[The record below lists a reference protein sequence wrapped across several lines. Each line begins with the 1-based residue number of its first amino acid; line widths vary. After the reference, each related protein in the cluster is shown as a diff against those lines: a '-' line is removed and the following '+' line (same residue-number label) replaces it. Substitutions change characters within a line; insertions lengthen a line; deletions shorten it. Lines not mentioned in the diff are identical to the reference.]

1 MNNVTNIH
9 KKYNLSMIIRKSDD
23 TCFYE
28 FISIA
33 NYGFNLMFT
42 NTVIFLISNSILW
55 KKKNNLSSLQ
65 WLLLNETYI
74 CFSAI
79 FFFLILVHIIIISVV
94 SVTCV
99 LVFLLVVLVCWRI
112 SRSKLHTNEIRKLFC
127 VVFIPT
133 PLFYL
138 MHHFRR
144 LCLIYRNWYIL

>member
-1 MNNVTNIH
+1 MFLWI
-9 KKYNLSMIIRKSDD
+9 Y
-23 TCFYE
+23 FYYKLR
-28 FISIA
+28 FQPDVHQHCGI
-33 NYGFNLMFT
+33 FNFQLNFM
-42 NTVIFLISNSILW
+42 

-79 FFFLILVHIIIISVV
+79 IFFLILVHIIIISVV

-112 SRSKLHTNEIRKLFC
+112 SRSKLHTNEIRKLFY